1 MYTFVHE
8 ALFAALSVR
17 NAFDTTIYPCLSTIP
32 DKVLEEFLMNYVHA
46 ATTAEAIGRLTSVK
60 CENEEINSISPLEL
74 AQYYNRFRE
83 VLDYVGPMR
92 PSDRHLRDIWVK
104 GIKPT
109 FFLKLVKE
117 VIDDTT
123 NL

>member
-1 MYTFVHE
+1 M
-8 ALFAALSVR
+8 
-17 NAFDTTIYPCLSTIP
+17 
-32 DKVLEEFLMNYVHA
+32 
-46 ATTAEAIGRLTSVK
+46 K

-92 PSDRHLRDIWVK
+92 LSDRHLRDIWVK
-104 GIKPT
+104 GIKPA
-109 FFLKLVKE
+109 FFLKLVKD

-123 NL
+123 NLQTAFDTAIRVCDESNKASLQAQYLVPPTTNNKDNYKSSGRFEDSSNANKN